1 MSIITAAVQ
10 IVDRQLQNKNIL
22 FQGIIDQD
30 QGRKLLQRNTSSQN
44 YCGS

>member
-30 QGRKLLQRNTSSQN
+30 QE
-44 YCGS
+44 